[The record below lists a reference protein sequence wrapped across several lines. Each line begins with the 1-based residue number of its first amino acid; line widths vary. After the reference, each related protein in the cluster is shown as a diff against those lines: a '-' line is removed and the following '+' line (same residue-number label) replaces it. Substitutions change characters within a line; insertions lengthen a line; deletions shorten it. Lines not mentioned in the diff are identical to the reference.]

1 MSTRQSLGIVIA
13 GTLAV
18 SMLTATPAFADE
30 ASVPDG
36 EVVTAHEV
44 SSALDNLG
52 EGLLKESVGAQS
64 NATSGSIED
73 RLTVEVPTDAREGVS
88 MTAGDFSLGI
98 SLPNASKS
106 ESAAPLENGAV
117 AYPSTGASSNAVVPT
132 DGGVQ
137 LLSIID
143 SEKAS
148 ESYSYGLT
156 MPAGNMLE
164 ATADGGARVVDAQ
177 GNTTV
182 VFEPAWARDAN
193 DKAVP
198 TRYVVEGN
206 TLTQIVNHKGLAD
219 VAYPVVADP
228 VPVIVLVLTTIAM
241 VAVAVAVLGVATYI
255 VLGWWNTCRAMGK
268 YPELSTKNGF
278 TARCVR

>member
-1 MSTRQSLGIVIA
+1 MNTRQSLGIVIA
-13 GTLAV
+13 GALAV
-18 SMLTATPAFADE
+18 SMLTAAPAFADE
-30 ASVPDG
+30 ASGPGG
-36 EVVTAHEV
+36 EGVTVEEV

-52 EGLLKESVGAQS
+52 EGLLKESVSTQPDTMS
-64 NATSGSIED
+64 RGSED
-73 RLTVEVPTDAREGVS
+73 QLIVEVPTNAREGVS

-106 ESAAPLENGAV
+106 ELAGPLDNGAV
-117 AYPSTGASSNAVVPT
+117 AYPSTGASSNVVVPT

-148 ESYSYGLT
+148 ESYSYDLT
-156 MPAGNMLE
+156 MPVGNTLE
-164 ATADGGARVVDAQ
+164 ATADGGAEVVDAQ
-177 GNTTV
+177 GDTTV
-182 VFEPAWARDAN
+182 FFEPAWARDAN

-206 TLTQIVNHKGLAD
+206 TLIQIVSHKGLTD